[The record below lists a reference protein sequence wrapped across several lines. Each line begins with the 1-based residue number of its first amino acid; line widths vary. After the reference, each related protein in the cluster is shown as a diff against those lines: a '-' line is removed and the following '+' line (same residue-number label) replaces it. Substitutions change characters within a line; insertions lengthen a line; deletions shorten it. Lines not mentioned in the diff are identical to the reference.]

1 MSGGELWRV
10 GSRGNPLAFTPFELC
25 AWNHRFDDAQRRFR
39 TVYCAERPET
49 SLREVLADFRPN
61 LNAQRTFAE
70 AFGAAAL
77 EDLPAASVTARWR
90 EEHLLAPT
98 EMVLDGELIDLT
110 DPAVRAD
117 LEQRHASLLVEHGL
131 AHLDLHEITSR
142 RRVVTQTIA
151 ADLFDR
157 CHAGALRFPSR
168 LDGQP
173 AFVVFEGRGE
183 LVEAGEPIEL
193 TDPAPEILWAVC
205 REWGLELES
214 TEGRQRSD

>member
-1 MSGGELWRV
+1 VSGGELWRV
-10 GSRGNPLAFTPFELC
+10 GSRGNPFAFTPFELC
-25 AWNHRFDDAQRRFR
+25 AWNHRFDDARRRFR

-61 LNAQRTFAE
+61 LNAQRAFAE

-77 EDLPAASVTARWR
+77 EDLPAAPVTARWR
-90 EEHLLAPT
+90 EEHLLAPA

-110 DPAVRAD
+110 DPTVRAD
-117 LEQRHASLLVEHGL
+117 LEQRHASLLIEHGL

-157 CHAGALRFPSR
+157 CNAGALRFPSR

-183 LVEAGEPIEL
+183 LVEAGDPVAL
-193 TDPAPEILWAVC
+193 TDPAPEALVAVC
-205 REWGLELES
+205 REWGLELAS
-214 TEGRQRSD
+214 TKGQQRSE

>member
-10 GSRGNPLAFTPFELC
+10 GHRGDPLAFTPFELC
-25 AWNHRFDDAQRRFR
+25 AWNHRFDDARQRFR
-39 TVYCAERPET
+39 SVYCAEHAAT
-49 SLREVLADFRPN
+49 SLREVLADFRPD
-61 LNAQRTFAE
+61 LNARRAFAD

-77 EDLPAASVTARWR
+77 DDLPAAAVTARWR
-90 EEHLLAPT
+90 EEHLLAPA

-157 CHAGALRFPSR
+157 CDAGALRFPSR

-183 LVEAGEPIEL
+183 LVQAGEPIEL
-193 TDPAPEILWAVC
+193 TDPAPEVLLSVC
-205 REWGLELES
+205 REWGLEVEP
-214 TEGRQRSD
+214 TERR

>member
-1 MSGGELWRV
+1 VSGGELWRV

-61 LNAQRTFAE
+61 LSAQRAFTE

-77 EDLPAASVTARWR
+77 EDLPTAPVTARWR
-90 EEHLLAPT
+90 EEHLLAPA
-98 EMVLDGELIDLT
+98 EIVLDGELIDLT

-117 LEQRHASLLVEHGL
+117 LERRHTSLLIEHGL

-157 CHAGALRFPSR
+157 CNAGALRFPSR

-173 AFVVFEGRGE
+173 ALVVFEGRGE
-183 LVEAGEPIEL
+183 LVEAGDPVAL
-193 TDPAPEILWAVC
+193 TDPAPEALLAVC
-205 REWGLELES
+205 REWGLKLEP
-214 TEGRQRSD
+214 TEGRQRSE

>member
-1 MSGGELWRV
+1 MSRAELWRV
-10 GSRGNPLAFTPFELC
+10 GHRGDPLAFTPFELC

-39 TVYCAERPET
+39 TVYCAESPET
-49 SLREVLADFRPN
+49 SLREVLADLRPN
-61 LNAQRTFAE
+61 LEARRAFAD

-77 EDLPAASVTARWR
+77 EDLPAAPVTARWR
-90 EEHLLAPT
+90 EEHLLAPA

-117 LEQRHASLLVEHGL
+117 LEQRHASLLIKYGL
-131 AHLDLHEITSR
+131 EHLDLHEITAR

-157 CHAGALRFPSR
+157 CNAGALRFPSR

-173 AFVVFEGRGE
+173 ALVVFEGRGE
-183 LVEAGEPIEL
+183 LVEVGDPVAL
-193 TDPAPEILWAVC
+193 TDPAPEVLLAVC

-214 TEGRQRSD
+214 SGEGDASR